1 MAVTKEQ
8 VFEAADRL
16 VAEGQKPTLES
27 VRKITGGSYSTISPA
42 LNEWKARQA
51 AGSAPL
57 REPVPQSVE
66 HRLAEVG
73 QELWMAALD
82 LANARLETEREAL
95 QAARE
100 EMQAERAEALETADK
115 LAAEVE
121 KLTAELAQARA
132 SAQAQALD
140 LATAQANAAE
150 KRADLELARAEAAAA
165 REALAAAREEAATLR
180 GRLEALEPLLSRLTG
195 NRSAESG
202 TTTDASPR
210 PQTAS
215 LASASPDQSRHPRP
229 SSPGG
234 RTT

>member
-16 VAEGQKPTLES
+16 AAEGKKPTLEN
-27 VRKITGGSYSTISPA
+27 VRGITGGSYSTISPA

-57 REPVPQSVE
+57 REPVPQSVQD
-66 HRLAEVG
+66 RLAEVG
-73 QELWMAALD
+73 QEVWAAALD

-115 LAAEVE
+115 LAEKVE
-121 KLTAELAQARA
+121 KLTAELSQTRA

-140 LATAQANAAE
+140 LAAAQARAAE
-150 KRADLELARAEAAAA
+150 TRADLELARAEAAAA

-180 GRLEALEPLLSRLTG
+180 GRLEALEPLLSRLT
-195 NRSAESG
+195 AV
-202 TTTDASPR
+202 
-210 PQTAS
+210 
-215 LASASPDQSRHPRP
+215 DQKE
-229 SSPGG
+229 
-234 RTT
+234 